1 MKFLIVLAIIG
12 FVAAA
17 PVSKEDLLKRATDL
31 EARLTAAEA
40 KVKTSKPAEARL
52 IEAEIK
58 NLKTIAKELE
68 AASEA
73 AVVARLETRLASV
86 EKSSEATLKRI
97 EGQAGTTAGT
107 TAASFEVAAPTKE
120 ELLKRATDLEAR
132 LTAAEAKVKTT
143 HPAEV
148 RVIESELK
156 NLQAL
161 SKELTAATEAAV
173 VARLE
178 TRLVSAERTAEA
190 TLRRIE
196 GGRGTTAAPT
206 EATTAAF
213 VGAPTKEELLK
224 RATDL
229 EARLTA
235 AEAKVK
241 TSKPAE
247 ARMIEAEIKSL
258 KTLSTELTAA
268 TEAAVVARLETR
280 LTSVERTAEAILR
293 RIEGGPG
300 TTAATTAASFVG
312 APTKEELIKKA
323 TDLEAQLQADVDKVK
338 STHPQEA
345 RILET
350 EIRELKSLAGELG
363 TATNEQVVAHL
374 SQRLA
379 GVERR
384 AEETLKRIDGRG
396 GPTTAASFEVAAPTK
411 EELEKK
417 ATDLETQL
425 QAEVDKVRTTHPME
439 VRILE
444 TEIRELKLL
453 AGELATAKNAQVIAH
468 LETRLAGVERRAAEI
483 IARIGGR
490 TRGPTTEA
498 PVTDASTA
506 SAAY

>member
-52 IEAEIK
+52 IENE
-58 NLKTIAKELE
+58 LKTLKTVAKELE

-156 NLQAL
+156 NL
-161 SKELTAATEAAV
+161 
-173 VARLE
+173 
-178 TRLVSAERTAEA
+178 
-190 TLRRIE
+190 
-196 GGRGTTAAPT
+196 
-206 EATTAAF
+206 
-213 VGAPTKEELLK
+213 
-224 RATDL
+224 
-229 EARLTA
+229 
-235 AEAKVK
+235 
-241 TSKPAE
+241 
-247 ARMIEAEIKSL
+247 

-280 LTSVERTAEAILR
+280 LTSVERTAEILLR

-312 APTKEELIKKA
+312 APTKEELIQKA

-506 SAAY
+506 SAAF